1 MRRLGDPV
9 SRRADAAV
17 LDYLRSGLAAGMRL
31 PDATDP
37 TLSTVRVVAKG

>member
-1 MRRLGDPV
+1 VVPGDLL
-9 SRRADAAV
+9 STAV